1 MDATSLVDILAA
13 PFAYEFMLKAML
25 GGGAVGMLCGF
36 LSCFVTLKGWSLL
49 GDALS
54 HAVVPGVALASV
66 LGAPFAVG
74 AFISGLLAVT
84 GMGFIER
91 HSLLKKDAVIGVVFT
106 GFFAAG
112 LLVISL
118 FPSNVRLQ
126 TILFGNLLGISDG
139 DLLQV
144 AGVGLAAFAIVWA
157 KWRDLLLYCFDPIH
171 ARSIGLDTGLLH
183 FLLLT
188 LLSLAA
194 VAGLQAVGA
203 LLVVAMLI
211 TPGATALLL
220 TDRFGHMLVVAPA
233 IGATTAVIGAYAS
246 YFLDGS
252 SGGAIVAL
260 QTMLFVLAFLLA
272 PKHGLIGARRRRGS
286 DGASQL
292 GPEAAR

>member
-1 MDATSLVDILAA
+1 MDWASFTDTLAA
-13 PFAYEFMLKAML
+13 PFAYEFMVKAML
-25 GGGAVGMLCGF
+25 GAGAVGLLCGF

-54 HAVVPGVALASV
+54 HAVVPGVALAAL
-66 LGAPFAVG
+66 LGAPYAVG
-74 AFISGLLAVT
+74 AFLTGLLAVT

-118 FPSNVRLQ
+118 FPSNIRLQ
-126 TILFGNLLGISDG
+126 TILFGNLLGISDA

-144 AGVGLAAFAIVWA
+144 AGVGVAAIVIVGLE
-157 KWRDLLLYCFDPIH
+157 WRDLLLYCFDPIH
-171 ARSIGLDTGLLH
+171 ARSIGLDTRLLH
-183 FLLLT
+183 FLLLAM
-188 LLSLAA
+188 LSLAA

-220 TDRFGHMLVVAPA
+220 TDRFGRMLVIAPA
-233 IGATTAVIGAYAS
+233 IGATTAVVGAYAS

-252 SGGAIVAL
+252 TGGAIVAL
-260 QTMLFVLAFLLA
+260 QCTLFVLAFLLA
-272 PKHGLIGARRRRGS
+272 PKHGLLGARRLDPR
-286 DGASQL
+286 L

>member
-1 MDATSLVDILAA
+1 MGAPSLIDILAE
-13 PFAYEFMLKAML
+13 PFAYEFMLQAML

-54 HAVVPGVALASV
+54 HAVVPGVALSAIF
-66 LGAPFAVG
+66 GAPFAVG
-74 AFISGLLAVT
+74 AFLTGLLAVVA
-84 GMGFIER
+84 MGFVER
-91 HSLLKKDAVIGVVFT
+91 HSLLEKSAVIGVVFT
-106 GFFAAG
+106 GFLAAG
-112 LLVISL
+112 LLLVSL
-118 FPSNVRLQ
+118 YPSNLRLQ
-126 TILFGNLLGISDG
+126 TILFGNLLGISEA

-144 AGVGLAAFAIVWA
+144 AGVGVAAIVIIGL
-157 KWRDLLLYCFDPIH
+157 KWRDLLLYCFDPTH
-171 ARSIGLDTGLLH
+171 ARTIGLDTSRLH
-183 FLLLT
+183 FALLA

-220 TDRFGHMLVVAPA
+220 TDHFGRMLVIAPA

-260 QTMLFVLAFLLA
+260 QTALFVLAFLFA
-272 PKHGLIGARRRRGS
+272 PKHGFFRTRRH
-286 DGASQL
+286 L
-292 GPEAAR
+292 PLEAAR